1 MSSLRSAALTAAV
14 LVITKRATG
23 ITILHP
29 WMADAGDTV
38 TIEDGEPLA
47 MSTAAVGASGGATGK
62 SESAPK
68 KTK

>member
-1 MSSLRSAALTAAV
+1 
-14 LVITKRATG
+14 
-23 ITILHP
+23 
-29 WMADAGDTV
+29 MADAGDTV
-38 TIEDGEPLA
+38 TIKDGEPLA